1 MRVEN
6 SSHLIALRERRLRPN
21 PPVDPD
27 PTPSNPDTS
36 AMVDGTEYGT
46 VQEALDAV
54 EAGKPVTVKL
64 FKDTETP
71 VTVKKGTNVTLDLND
86 TLMTGTTDAAITVE
100 DGAEL
105 TIKGT
110 GIIDAGNAPKKAA
123 IVNKGTMSILG
134 GTITRSEET
143 GTASNVSGKNSY
155 YAIYNTGTI
164 KEIGKDAVITN
175 TSGYSSLICCIGT
188 ADKPARIDKITGGRF
203 TNNFVVLKLDDYS
216 SLGEISGGTF
226 INNQDDFNKGP
237 SATILAYGPIDK
249 ISGGT
254 FECKAETPFKVLGY
268 YDTSAKVCQTG
279 VVKEITGGTFKTGLM
294 ETCGSLSASV
304 HPVSVNDIDK
314 FTELPSVKSIT
325 GGTFIGNVFTEN
337 SGVIEG
343 IAGGSFTLRDAESEK
358 AMEAFLKDGFKLS
371 GGSDNKWT
379 VALG

>member
-54 EAGKPVTVKL
+54 EAGKAVTVKL

-110 GIIDAGNAPKKAA
+110 GIIDAGKAPKKAA
-123 IVNKGTMSILG
+123 IVNNGTMSILG

-155 YAIYNTGTI
+155 YAILNKGTI

-175 TSGYSSLICCIGT
+175 TSGYSSLINNIGT
-188 ADKPARIDKITGGRF
+188 ADKPARIEKITGGRF

-216 SLGEISGGTF
+216 SIGEISGGTF
-226 INNQDDFNKGP
+226 INNQTDYNKGP
-237 SATILAYGPIDK
+237 SATMMVYGPIDK

-254 FECKAETPFKVLGY
+254 FECKAETPIKVFGY

-279 VVKEITGGTFKTGLM
+279 VIKEITGGTFTTGLM
-294 ETCGSLSASV
+294 ETCGSLSAAI
-304 HPVSVNDIDK
+304 HPVSVKDVDK

-325 GGTFIGNVFTEN
+325 GGTFVGNVFTEN
-337 SGVIEG
+337 NGVIEG

-358 AMEAFLKDGFKLS
+358 AMEGFLKDGFKLS